1 MSKIKFEKVFEKDGV
16 KYSGARIQINPFGNK
31 RTISEEE
38 YRSIASDEKISC
50 KKLDQNNLICVIR
63 IDRNKKE
70 VKEEPVKEESHTE
83 KKKESSPS
91 TIEKVVGEIVS
102 DEEIPKK
109 GNVVESDM
117 KNLQDYEDTIEI
129 LNPGSELAKFGPA
142 KKTMNPNKV
151 ETWLSNEQ
159 VSDLMH
165 QVNVAIQPESIDQSR
180 NINLTTAVILYLA
193 QAIRP
198 ELLYA
203 LCATREDM
211 VTVNSVCKFLVPAV
225 IFTDRDSDRPMLAI
239 ADKTEMYKIIIT
251 IFSFFRR
258 LEKTGTYRCVNDIYT
273 FLEDFMKL
281 NFEFNGTR
289 IHPDYFIKIEEKVP
303 FDFIL
308 PGLGMPEKY
317 TPTKSVLNKIKTE
330 LSKISGGV
338 KIEVVANG
346 DLAYATFFYKD
357 HMNHYFID
365 PNIVI
370 GNGYN
375 MFCNTPI
382 PNDSIMVNFKH
393 KDILKKAIADPQY
406 ILTTDE
412 ILICQRDMFL
422 NPNIYYRID
431 MFDVT
436 RFFGKLSE
444 EDFNRLGKKLSA
456 ISTINFALFHLPDDP
471 RLRIKT
477 FTSVD
482 EFTLVSDNKT
492 HSPLLDRHETASQI
506 VYGLE
511 LKVNEDEI
519 DMIYPDPNG
528 SGQLLVQKFTIN
540 YGVM

>member
-1 MSKIKFEKVFEKDGV
+1 MTKIKFEKVFEKDGV

-38 YRSIASDEKISC
+38 YRSVATDEKISY

-83 KKKESSPS
+83 KKKESSSS

-109 GNVVESDM
+109 GNMVESDM

-281 NFEFNGTR
+281 NFDFNGTR
-289 IHPDYFIKIEEKVP
+289 IHPDYSIKIEEKVP

-308 PGLGMPEKY
+308 PGLGVPEKY

-382 PNDSIMVNFKH
+382 PGDSILVNFKH

-412 ILICQRDMFL
+412 ILVCQRDMFM

-431 MFDVT
+431 MFDVAK
-436 RFFGKLSE
+436 FFGKLSG

-456 ISTINFALFHLPDDP
+456 ISTINFALFYLPDDP

-511 LKVNEDEI
+511 LKINEDEI
-519 DMIYPDPNG
+519 DMIYPDPEG

>member
-1 MSKIKFEKVFEKDGV
+1 MTKIKFEKVFEKDGV

-38 YRSIASDEKISC
+38 YRSIVTDEKISY
-50 KKLDQNNLICVIR
+50 KKLDQNNLICAIR

-289 IHPDYFIKIEEKVP
+289 IHPDYSIKIEEKVP

-308 PGLGMPEKY
+308 LGLGVPEKY

-330 LSKISGGV
+330 LSKISGGI

-346 DLAYATFFYKD
+346 DLAYATFFYKN

-375 MFCNTPI
+375 MFCNGPI
-382 PNDSIMVNFKH
+382 PNDSILVNFKH

-412 ILICQRDMFL
+412 ILICQRDMFM
-422 NPNIYYRID
+422 NPNIYYRVD
-431 MFDVT
+431 MFDVAN
-436 RFFGKLSE
+436 FFGKLSG

-456 ISTINFALFHLPDDP
+456 ISTINFAQFHLPDDP

-477 FTSVD
+477 FTNVD

-511 LKVNEDEI
+511 LKINEDEI
-519 DMIYPDPNG
+519 DMIYPDPDG

>member
-38 YRSIASDEKISC
+38 YRSIVTDEKISY

-83 KKKESSPS
+83 KKKESSSS

-109 GNVVESDM
+109 GNIVESDM

-289 IHPDYFIKIEEKVP
+289 LHPDYSIKIEEKVP

-308 PGLGMPEKY
+308 PGLGVPEKY

-436 RFFGKLSE
+436 KFFGKLSE

-456 ISTINFALFHLPDDP
+456 ISTINFALFYLPDDP

-511 LKVNEDEI
+511 LKINEDEI

>member
-1 MSKIKFEKVFEKDGV
+1 MTKIKFEKVFEKDGV

-31 RTISEEE
+31 RMISEEE
-38 YRSIASDEKISC
+38 YRSIATDEKISY

-165 QVNVAIQPESIDQSR
+165 QVNVAVQPESIDQSR

-203 LCATREDM
+203 LCATKEDM

-289 IHPDYFIKIEEKVP
+289 IHPDYSIKIEEKVP

-308 PGLGMPEKY
+308 LGLGVPEKY

-330 LSKISGGV
+330 LSKISGGI

-375 MFCNTPI
+375 MFCNSPI
-382 PNDSIMVNFKH
+382 PDNSILVNFKH
-393 KDILKKAIADPQY
+393 KDILKKVIADPQY

-412 ILICQRDMFL
+412 ILVCQRDMFM

-431 MFDVT
+431 MFDVAK
-436 RFFGKLSE
+436 FFGKLSG
-444 EDFNRLGKKLSA
+444 EDFNRVGKKLSA

-477 FTSVD
+477 FTNVD

-511 LKVNEDEI
+511 LKINEDEI
-519 DMIYPDPNG
+519 DMIYPDPDG

>member
-38 YRSIASDEKISC
+38 YRSIATDEKISY

-83 KKKESSPS
+83 KKKESSSS

-102 DEEIPKK
+102 DEEIPRK

-165 QVNVAIQPESIDQSR
+165 QVNVVIQPESIDQSR

-289 IHPDYFIKIEEKVP
+289 LHPDYSIKIEEKVP

-308 PGLGMPEKY
+308 PGLGVPEKY

-330 LSKISGGV
+330 LSKISGGI

-375 MFCNTPI
+375 MFCNSPI
-382 PNDSIMVNFKH
+382 PNNSILVNFKH

-412 ILICQRDMFL
+412 ILVCQRDMFM

-431 MFDVT
+431 MFDVAK
-436 RFFGKLSE
+436 FFGKLSG

-456 ISTINFALFHLPDDP
+456 ISTINFAQFHLPDDP

-477 FTSVD
+477 FTSID

-511 LKVNEDEI
+511 LKINEDEI
-519 DMIYPDPNG
+519 DMIYPDPDG
-528 SGQLLVQKFTIN
+528 SGQPLVQKFTIN

>member
-38 YRSIASDEKISC
+38 YRSIATDEKISY
-50 KKLDQNNLICVIR
+50 KKLDQNTLICVIR

-165 QVNVAIQPESIDQSR
+165 QVNLAIQPESIDQSR

-203 LCATREDM
+203 LCATRGDM

-289 IHPDYFIKIEEKVP
+289 IHPDYSIKIEEKVP

-308 PGLGMPEKY
+308 LGLGVPEKY

-330 LSKISGGV
+330 LSKISGGI

-382 PNDSIMVNFKH
+382 SNDSILVNFKH

-412 ILICQRDMFL
+412 ILICQRDMFM

-436 RFFGKLSE
+436 KFFGKLSG

-456 ISTINFALFHLPDDP
+456 ISTINFAQFHLPDDP

-477 FTSVD
+477 FTSID

-511 LKVNEDEI
+511 LKINEDEI
-519 DMIYPDPNG
+519 DMIYPDPEG

>member
-1 MSKIKFEKVFEKDGV
+1 MTKIKFEKVFEKDGV

-38 YRSIASDEKISC
+38 YRSIATDEKISY

-83 KKKESSPS
+83 KKKESSSS

-109 GNVVESDM
+109 WNVVESDM

-289 IHPDYFIKIEEKVP
+289 IHPDYSIKIEEKVP
-303 FDFIL
+303 FDFIF
-308 PGLGMPEKY
+308 PGLGVPEKY

-382 PNDSIMVNFKH
+382 PNDSILVNFKH
-393 KDILKKAIADPQY
+393 KDILKKVIADPKY

-412 ILICQRDMFL
+412 ILVCQRDMFM

-431 MFDVT
+431 MFDVAK
-436 RFFGKLSE
+436 FFGKLSG

-456 ISTINFALFHLPDDP
+456 ISTINFAQFHLPDDP

-477 FTSVD
+477 FTNVD
-482 EFTLVSDNKT
+482 EFTLISDNKT

-511 LKVNEDEI
+511 LKINEDEI
-519 DMIYPDPNG
+519 DMIYPDPDG

>member
-1 MSKIKFEKVFEKDGV
+1 MTKIKFEKVFEKDGV

-38 YRSIASDEKISC
+38 YRSIVTDEKISY

-109 GNVVESDM
+109 GNIVESDM
-117 KNLQDYEDTIEI
+117 KNFQDYEDTIEI

-281 NFEFNGTR
+281 NFDFNGTR
-289 IHPDYFIKIEEKVP
+289 IHPDYSIKIEEKVP

-308 PGLGMPEKY
+308 PGLGVPEKY

-330 LSKISGGV
+330 LSKISGGI

-382 PNDSIMVNFKH
+382 PNDSILVNFKH

-412 ILICQRDMFL
+412 ILVCQRDMFM

-431 MFDVT
+431 MFDVAK
-436 RFFGKLSE
+436 FFGKLSG

-456 ISTINFALFHLPDDP
+456 ISTINFAQFHLPDDP

-477 FTSVD
+477 FTNVD

-511 LKVNEDEI
+511 LKINEDEI
-519 DMIYPDPNG
+519 DMIYPDPEG

>member
-1 MSKIKFEKVFEKDGV
+1 MTKIKFEKVFEKDGV

-38 YRSIASDEKISC
+38 YRSVATDEKISY

-83 KKKESSPS
+83 KKKESSSS

-109 GNVVESDM
+109 GNMVESDM

-281 NFEFNGTR
+281 NFDFNGTR
-289 IHPDYFIKIEEKVP
+289 IHPDYSIKIEEKVP

-308 PGLGMPEKY
+308 PGLGVPEKY

-382 PNDSIMVNFKH
+382 PGDSILVNFKH

-412 ILICQRDMFL
+412 ILVCQRDMFM

-431 MFDVT
+431 MFDVAK
-436 RFFGKLSE
+436 FFGKLSG

-456 ISTINFALFHLPDDP
+456 ISTINFALFYLPDDP

-511 LKVNEDEI
+511 LKINEDEI

>member
-1 MSKIKFEKVFEKDGV
+1 MTKIKFEKVFEKDGV

-38 YRSIASDEKISC
+38 YRSVATDEKISY

-289 IHPDYFIKIEEKVP
+289 IHPDYSIKIEEKVP

-308 PGLGMPEKY
+308 LGLGVPEKY

-330 LSKISGGV
+330 LSKISGGI

-375 MFCNTPI
+375 MFCNGPI
-382 PNDSIMVNFKH
+382 PNDSILVNFKH

-412 ILICQRDMFL
+412 ILICQRDMFM

-431 MFDVT
+431 MFDVAK
-436 RFFGKLSE
+436 FFGKLSG

-477 FTSVD
+477 FTNVD

-511 LKVNEDEI
+511 LKINDDEI
-519 DMIYPDPNG
+519 DMIYPDPDG
-528 SGQLLVQKFTIN
+528 SGQLLVQKFTIS

>member
-1 MSKIKFEKVFEKDGV
+1 MTKIKFEKVFEKDGV

-38 YRSIASDEKISC
+38 YRSVATDEKISY

-289 IHPDYFIKIEEKVP
+289 IHPDYSIKIEEKVP

-308 PGLGMPEKY
+308 LGLGVPEKY

-330 LSKISGGV
+330 LSKISGGI

-375 MFCNTPI
+375 MFCNGPI
-382 PNDSIMVNFKH
+382 PNDSILVNFKH

-412 ILICQRDMFL
+412 ILICQRDMFM

-431 MFDVT
+431 MFDVAK
-436 RFFGKLSE
+436 FFGKLSG

-477 FTSVD
+477 FTNVD

-511 LKVNEDEI
+511 LKINEDEI
-519 DMIYPDPNG
+519 DMIYPDPDG

>member
-1 MSKIKFEKVFEKDGV
+1 MTKIKFEKVFEKDGV

-38 YRSIASDEKISC
+38 YRSIVTDEKISY
-50 KKLDQNNLICVIR
+50 KKLDQNNLICAIR

-289 IHPDYFIKIEEKVP
+289 IHPDYSIKIEEKVP

-308 PGLGMPEKY
+308 LGLGVPEKY

-330 LSKISGGV
+330 LSKISGGI

-346 DLAYATFFYKD
+346 DLAYATFFYKN
-357 HMNHYFID
+357 HMNH
-365 PNIVI
+365 
-370 GNGYN
+370 
-375 MFCNTPI
+375 
-382 PNDSIMVNFKH
+382 
-393 KDILKKAIADPQY
+393 
-406 ILTTDE
+406 
-412 ILICQRDMFL
+412 
-422 NPNIYYRID
+422 
-431 MFDVT
+431 
-436 RFFGKLSE
+436 
-444 EDFNRLGKKLSA
+444 
-456 ISTINFALFHLPDDP
+456 
-471 RLRIKT
+471 
-477 FTSVD
+477 
-482 EFTLVSDNKT
+482 
-492 HSPLLDRHETASQI
+492 
-506 VYGLE
+506 
-511 LKVNEDEI
+511 
-519 DMIYPDPNG
+519 
-528 SGQLLVQKFTIN
+528 
-540 YGVM
+540 

>member
-1 MSKIKFEKVFEKDGV
+1 MTKIKFEKVFEKDGV

-38 YRSIASDEKISC
+38 YRSVATDEKISY

-91 TIEKVVGEIVS
+91 TSEKVVGEIVS

-289 IHPDYFIKIEEKVP
+289 IHPDYSIKIEEKVP

-308 PGLGMPEKY
+308 LGLGVPEKY

-330 LSKISGGV
+330 LSKISGGI

-375 MFCNTPI
+375 MFCNGPI
-382 PNDSIMVNFKH
+382 PNDSILVNFKH

-412 ILICQRDMFL
+412 ILICQRDMFM

-431 MFDVT
+431 MFDVAK
-436 RFFGKLSE
+436 FFGKLSG

-477 FTSVD
+477 FTNVD

-511 LKVNEDEI
+511 LKINEDEI
-519 DMIYPDPNG
+519 DMIYPDPEG
-528 SGQLLVQKFTIN
+528 SGQLLVQKFTIS

>member
-38 YRSIASDEKISC
+38 YRSVATDEKISY

-83 KKKESSPS
+83 KKKESSSS

-289 IHPDYFIKIEEKVP
+289 IHPDYSIKIEEKVP

-308 PGLGMPEKY
+308 LGLGVPEKY

-330 LSKISGGV
+330 LSKISGGI

-382 PNDSIMVNFKH
+382 PNDSILVNFKH

-412 ILICQRDMFL
+412 ILICQRDMFM

-431 MFDVT
+431 MFDVAK
-436 RFFGKLSE
+436 FFGKLSG

-477 FTSVD
+477 FTNVD

-511 LKVNEDEI
+511 LKINEDEI
-519 DMIYPDPNG
+519 DMIYPDPEG
-528 SGQLLVQKFTIN
+528 SGQLLVQKFTIS

>member
-1 MSKIKFEKVFEKDGV
+1 MTKIKFEKVFEKDGV
-16 KYSGARIQINPFGNK
+16 KYSGARIQINPFGNN

-38 YRSIASDEKISC
+38 YRSIVTDEKISY

-83 KKKESSPS
+83 KKKESSSS

-109 GNVVESDM
+109 RNVVESDM

-159 VSDLMH
+159 ISDLMH
-165 QVNVAIQPESIDQSR
+165 QVNVSIQPESIDQSR

-289 IHPDYFIKIEEKVP
+289 IHPDYSIKIEEKVP

-308 PGLGMPEKY
+308 LGLGVPEKY

-330 LSKISGGV
+330 LSKISGGI

-382 PNDSIMVNFKH
+382 PNDSILVNFKH

-412 ILICQRDMFL
+412 ILICQRDMFM
-422 NPNIYYRID
+422 NPNIYYRVD

-436 RFFGKLSE
+436 KFFGKLSG
-444 EDFNRLGKKLSA
+444 EDFNILGKKLSA
-456 ISTINFALFHLPDDP
+456 ISTINFAQFHLPDDP

-477 FTSVD
+477 FTNVD

-511 LKVNEDEI
+511 LKINEDEI
-519 DMIYPDPNG
+519 DMIYPDPDG